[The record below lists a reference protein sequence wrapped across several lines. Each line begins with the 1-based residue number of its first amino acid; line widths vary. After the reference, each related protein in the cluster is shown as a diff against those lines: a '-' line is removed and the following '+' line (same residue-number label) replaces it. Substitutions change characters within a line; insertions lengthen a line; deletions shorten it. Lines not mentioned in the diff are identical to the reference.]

1 MGKSVLVKKEYLDKV
16 LSQESKDGKRNLE
29 PLKSFA
35 IENSFPMTILEDKNV
50 SNRAEVHAHED
61 DLWFCLEGEVEFIYG
76 GELIN
81 PVFKEKNGVVDKR
94 EINAD
99 GIKNGTTEILKKG
112 DWLYIPAGEPHQHN
126 CKGLAR
132 LSIIKI
138 PKK

>member
-35 IENSFPMTILEDKNV
+35 TENSFPMTILEDKNV
-50 SNRAEVHAHED
+50 SNRAEVHTHED
-61 DLWFCLEGEVEFIYG
+61 DLWFCLEGEVQFTYG

-99 GIKNGTTEILKKG
+99 GIKNGITEVLKKG

-132 LSIIKI
+132 LAIIKI